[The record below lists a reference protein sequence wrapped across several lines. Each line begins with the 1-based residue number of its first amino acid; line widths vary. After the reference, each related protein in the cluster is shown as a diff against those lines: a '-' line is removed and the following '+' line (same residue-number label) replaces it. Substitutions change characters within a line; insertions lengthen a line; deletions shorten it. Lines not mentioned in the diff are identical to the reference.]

1 MCVTSNFPLGLLV
14 YSNYFQVLQGRKAS
28 LVKLSKLPGAGSI
41 GIDDNHLS
49 CVNKLRENW
58 HKGLNAI
65 VIDDHVR
72 LIKLPSHFSSNV
84 FEDSV
89 HVSRICFI
97 KK

>member
-1 MCVTSNFPLGLLV
+1 MLLLIFQLAYWFIL

-65 VIDDHVR
+65 VIDDHVS
-72 LIKLPSHFSSNV
+72 LIQLPSHFSSNV
-84 FEDSV
+84 FDESV
-89 HVSRICFI
+89 HGSRIFS
-97 KK
+97 